1 MTTAP
6 IDGAA
11 LDGVAA
17 TCLWTLRNRAE
28 ESRHPGSAFADPLAE
43 RLQRRISYDYARF
56 GKPDQI
62 HPLRAV
68 ALDFAIRAYLDRHP
82 HATVVALGEGL
93 QTTYWRLG
101 RPEVD
106 WLSVDLPPVA
116 DLRRRLLPP
125 EPRMTVLAASALD
138 RAWLEV
144 PDPARGVFISA
155 EGLFMYL
162 ERDEVF
168 ALISDCAA
176 RFPGGQLFFDSIP
189 PWLSRRTLRGGRAPQ
204 GAQASGDGAVL
215 RGRRASRDSWTSQ
228 GGQASEDGQAPRDG
242 GAPWGGRALQGEQT
256 SEDSQ
261 ASQNG
266 GASQNSQAPQGT
278 QASKAGRASNP
289 GLRGRPPFSTLP
301 GGTDNSGLRLSD
313 RYTVPP
319 MPFGLTVSEA
329 ARLPGRI
336 PGVAAVEDVQPP
348 PGRGAWRPGTLRKL
362 ANLPGLRD
370 LRPSISL
377 VHFGR
382 D

>member
-1 MTTAP
+1 MTAAP
-6 IDGAA
+6 IDGAT

-68 ALDFAIRAYLDRHP
+68 ALDFAIRAYLDQHP
-82 HATVVALGEGL
+82 DATVVALGEGL

-101 RPEVD
+101 RPEVH

-125 EPRMTVLAASALD
+125 EPRMTMLGASALD
-138 RAWLEV
+138 RSWLDV

-162 ERDEVF
+162 ERAEVF
-168 ALISDCAA
+168 ALIADCAA

-189 PWLSRRTLRGGRAPQ
+189 PWLSRRTVRGKRISDRGERSSQRGGRI
-204 GAQASGDGAVL
+204 S
-215 RGRRASRDSWTSQ
+215 RR
-228 GGQASEDGQAPRDG
+228 
-242 GAPWGGRALQGEQT
+242 GGRV
-256 SEDSQ
+256 SQ
-261 ASQNG
+261 RG
-266 GASQNSQAPQGT
+266 GRVSWRGS
-278 QASKAGRASNP
+278 
-289 GLRGRPPFSTLP
+289 RGRPPFSTLP
-301 GGTDNSGLRLSD
+301 AGTDNSGLRLSD

-336 PGVAAVEDVQPP
+336 PGVAAVEDVQLP
-348 PGRGAWRPGTLRKL
+348 PGRRAWRPGSLRKL

-377 VHFGR
+377 VSFAEPG
-382 D
+382 

>member
-1 MTTAP
+1 MTAAP
-6 IDGAA
+6 IDGAT

-68 ALDFAIRAYLDRHP
+68 ALDFAIRSYLDRHP
-82 HATVVALGEGL
+82 GATVVALGEGL

-125 EPRMTVLAASALD
+125 EPRMTVLGTSALD
-138 RAWLEV
+138 RSWLDV

-162 ERDEVF
+162 ERAEVF
-168 ALISDCAA
+168 ALITECAA

-189 PWLSRRTLRGGRAPQ
+189 PWLSRRTVRGGRD
-204 GAQASGDGAVL
+204 S
-215 RGRRASRDSWTSQ
+215 RR
-228 GGQASEDGQAPRDG
+228 
-242 GAPWGGRALQGEQT
+242 GGRISRRG
-256 SEDSQ
+256 
-261 ASQNG
+261 
-266 GASQNSQAPQGT
+266 P
-278 QASKAGRASNP
+278 
-289 GLRGRPPFSTLP
+289 RGRPPFSTLP
-301 GGTDNSGLRLSD
+301 AGTDNSGLRLSD

-336 PGVAAVEDVQPP
+336 PGVASVEDLQPP
-348 PGRGAWRPGTLRKL
+348 PGRRAWRPGTLRKL

-377 VHFGR
+377 VSFAEPG
-382 D
+382 

>member
-101 RPEVD
+101 RPDVD
-106 WLSVDLPPVA
+106 WLSVDLPPVV
-116 DLRRRLLPP
+116 DLRRRLLPA
-125 EPRMTVLAASALD
+125 EPRMTAFGGSALD
-138 RAWLEV
+138 RSWLEV

-162 ERDEVF
+162 GRDEVF
-168 ALISDCAA
+168 ALIADCAA
-176 RFPGGQLFFDSIP
+176 RFPGGRLFFDSIP
-189 PWLSRRTLRGGRAPQ
+189 PWISRRTLRGGRRSRGGPASQ
-204 GAQASGDGAVL
+204 GGP
-215 RGRRASRDSWTSQ
+215 TSQ
-228 GGQASEDGQAPRDG
+228 G
-242 GAPWGGRALQGEQT
+242 
-256 SEDSQ
+256 
-261 ASQNG
+261 
-266 GASQNSQAPQGT
+266 
-278 QASKAGRASNP
+278 NP
-289 GLRGRPPFSTLP
+289 RGRPPFSTLP
-301 GGTDNSGLRLSD
+301 AGTDNSGPPAGTGNAGLRLSD

-336 PGVAAVEDVQPP
+336 PGVAAVQDVQPP

-377 VHFGR
+377 VSFAEPG
-382 D
+382 